1 MFFLSNVLYGFVL
14 SFAYFEDQI
23 RVMANVILRLLHASM
38 DLENR
43 YALLWRIVLCYDL
56 ISCSGVLRDL
66 N

>member
-1 MFFLSNVLYGFVL
+1 MFLSNVLYGFVL
-14 SFAYFEDQI
+14 SFDYFEDQI
-23 RVMANVILRLLHASM
+23 HVMANAILHLLHTSM

-43 YALLWRIVLCYDL
+43 YALLWRTVLFYDL